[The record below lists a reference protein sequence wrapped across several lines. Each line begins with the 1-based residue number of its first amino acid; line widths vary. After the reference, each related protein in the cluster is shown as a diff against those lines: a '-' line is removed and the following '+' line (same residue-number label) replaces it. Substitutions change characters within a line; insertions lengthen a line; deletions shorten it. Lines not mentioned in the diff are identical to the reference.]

1 MTTASAPEPGPLRPV
16 AGLERASRWINRALA
31 AAAGIALAALMGF
44 TALDVVMRALG
55 RPLAGS
61 VEIIGWL
68 AAAAMALALG
78 DVQLHRGHVAV
89 TLLAQRLSSRKAALL
104 DAVNSLVALLLFGAS
119 SVVLLRYGMTLQDT
133 GSLSETLKVVVYPWV
148 YVVAIGFAGL
158 TLALLLDL
166 LRGLQRL
173 SPARS

>member
-1 MTTASAPEPGPLRPV
+1 VTTASAPEPGPLPPA
-16 AGLERASRWINRALA
+16 AGLELAGRWVNRALA
-31 AAAGIALAALMGF
+31 AAAGIALAGLMGF

-55 RPLAGS
+55 QPLAGS

-78 DVQLHRGHVAV
+78 DVQIHRGHVAV
-89 TLLAQRLSSRKAALL
+89 TLLAQRLSSRRAALL
-104 DAVNSLVALLLFGAS
+104 DAINSFVALLLFGTS
-119 SVVLLRYGMTLQDT
+119 SFVLLRYGMTLQDT

-148 YVVAIGFAGL
+148 YVVALGFAGL
-158 TLALLLDL
+158 TLALLIDL

-173 SPARS
+173 RAATT

>member
-1 MTTASAPEPGPLRPV
+1 VTTESVPGQAPQRPV
-16 AGLERASRWINRALA
+16 AGLERASRWVNRALS
-31 AAAGIALAALMGF
+31 AAAGLALAALMAF
-44 TALDVVMRALG
+44 TALDVVMRAMG
-55 RPLAGS
+55 QPLAGS

-78 DVQLHRGHVAV
+78 DVQIHRGHVAV
-89 TLLAQRLSSRKAALL
+89 TLLSERLSSRKSALL
-104 DAVNSLVALLLFGAS
+104 EVVNSFVALLLFGAS

-158 TLALLLDL
+158 TLALLIDL
-166 LRGLQRL
+166 LRGMQRL
-173 SPARS
+173 RAPTT

>member
-1 MTTASAPEPGPLRPV
+1 MTTESVSGQEPQRPV
-16 AGLERASRWINRALA
+16 AGLERASRWVNRALS

-44 TALDVVMRALG
+44 TALDVAMRALG

-68 AAAAMALALG
+68 AASAMALALG
-78 DVQLHRGHVAV
+78 DVQIHRGHVAV
-89 TLLAQRLSSRKAALL
+89 TLLAERLSSRRAALL
-104 DAVNSLVALLLFGAS
+104 EAVNSVVALLLFGTS

-148 YVVAIGFAGL
+148 YIVAVGFAGL
-158 TLALLLDL
+158 TLALLIDL

-173 SPARS
+173 RSTKT